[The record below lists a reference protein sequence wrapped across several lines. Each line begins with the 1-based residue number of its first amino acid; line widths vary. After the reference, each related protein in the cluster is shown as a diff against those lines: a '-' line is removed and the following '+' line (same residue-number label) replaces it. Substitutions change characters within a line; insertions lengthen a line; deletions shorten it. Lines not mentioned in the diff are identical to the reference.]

1 MNDINYNELNNE
13 ELLDMYTKLKDFIS
27 FLNDEIENSEVEK

>member
-1 MNDINYNELNNE
+1 MDDIKYNELNNE
-13 ELLDMYTKLKDFIS
+13 ELIDMYNKLKDFIS